1 MKKTYIVIIISL
13 AFAAIT
19 ALAFSLFFI
28 PKKELKLRYNDCIL
42 LQNPQTKEVD
52 CFGCANN
59 VCKDAPGDW
68 IVYKK
73 TGLGIPYACFKDVK
87 GCQLAQ

>member
-1 MKKTYIVIIISL
+1 MKKTLIILIIFL
-13 AFAAIT
+13 AFAAII
-19 ALAFSLFFI
+19 ALAFSLFLS
-28 PKKELKLRYNDCIL
+28 PKKEVKLRYNDCIL

-52 CFGCANN
+52 CFGCANT

-68 IVYKK
+68 IVYKRPAV
-73 TGLGIPYACFKDVK
+73 GIPYACTKSAK